1 MLSVE
6 LSCGEVTWFKFSRE
20 TTHWYRPGWAT
31 LYPRRIALVVA
42 HGNSGEIGTTSIC
55 SRDVKSQSLR
65 CCKSKYISQLIQQK
79 KHQINQVS
87 YIYITLWNLPRTLQQ
102 SSKKLCGTMSSV
114 GQICTL
120 NCSKCPPPYSFQCRL
135 SILSFFVQYNEK
147 RIKLGAPRAI
157 GEVASNICCNFEC
170 MISANP
176 NFSFFLAH
184 MLPKELFVFLKNVQ
198 ETLKNRVCTGR
209 WSPHIKQWE
218 LREAFFVH
226 WSIFAEKSSDMSSI
240 PALSLGEV
248 IQISLPWEN
257 LNFIEGLASC
267 CKCKN
272 TARKWFLTCD
282 PDEMLHHLMVY
293 SPEVWGHGRQFPALK
308 CIGIRSSQ
316 GKTGPFTQYIC
327 HGISLSLL
335 TSFHL
340 HGERIDTTW
349 PWSWWGQAMPI
360 CKYWCC

>member
-1 MLSVE
+1 
-6 LSCGEVTWFKFSRE
+6 
-20 TTHWYRPGWAT
+20 
-31 LYPRRIALVVA
+31 
-42 HGNSGEIGTTSIC
+42 
-55 SRDVKSQSLR
+55 
-65 CCKSKYISQLIQQK
+65 
-79 KHQINQVS
+79 
-87 YIYITLWNLPRTLQQ
+87 
-102 SSKKLCGTMSSV
+102 MSSV

-293 SPEVWGHGRQFPALK
+293 SPEVWGHGQQFPALK

-360 CKYWCC
+360 CKYWCCWMGSQIMTLGCSLQHLVHYQSLGSNAEMVQLQKLHPQPNPKRPVCPWTSSLSSSRSPTQWCLEQVLLKESLHSILSEIRNQNMYDK

>member
-1 MLSVE
+1 
-6 LSCGEVTWFKFSRE
+6 
-20 TTHWYRPGWAT
+20 
-31 LYPRRIALVVA
+31 
-42 HGNSGEIGTTSIC
+42 
-55 SRDVKSQSLR
+55 
-65 CCKSKYISQLIQQK
+65 
-79 KHQINQVS
+79 
-87 YIYITLWNLPRTLQQ
+87 
-102 SSKKLCGTMSSV
+102 MSSV

-157 GEVASNICCNFEC
+157 REVASNICCNFEC

-240 PALSLGEV
+240 PALSWRSNTNISARRKPQFYWRFGQLLQMQKHSSEV
-248 IQISLPWEN
+248 IPNLWPRWNVTSPDGIFSRSLGSWPTISCP
-257 LNFIEGLASC
+257 
-267 CKCKN
+267 KVHRY
-272 TARKWFLTCD
+272 TQLT
-282 PDEMLHHLMVY
+282 
-293 SPEVWGHGRQFPALK
+293 R
-308 CIGIRSSQ
+308 
-316 GKTGPFTQYIC
+316 
-327 HGISLSLL
+327 
-335 TSFHL
+335 
-340 HGERIDTTW
+340 
-349 PWSWWGQAMPI
+349 
-360 CKYWCC
+360 